1 MKTLS
6 PRLAQLPSS
15 DYRRKPAL
23 RSSVPQALLV
33 ILLILTAGGLLAAVP
48 GAAPASPP
56 RSSATAHAKLT
67 YRRIFKSSSPE
78 FIEIVVRED
87 ADAATFEI
95 RQLDEDPGASP
106 FEVGTAL
113 REKMF
118 SYAAQLNNFQGQD
131 LDVHRRIANL
141 GEKMFRWEDGAMAHE
156 TKFNYTLNSAATQ
169 LMQIFE
175 GLARQQELVTLLERR
190 MKYDRLGINDA
201 LLQFETDLNHKLLPE
216 PQRALPALDQISNDS
231 RFVEIGRQ
239 RARALAERIRH
250 SS

>member
-6 PRLAQLPSS
+6 LP
-15 DYRRKPAL
+15 L
-23 RSSVPQALLV
+23 T
-33 ILLILTAGGLLAAVP
+33 LLILTASALFS
-48 GAAPASPP
+48 APAQPAPSVP
-56 RSSATAHAKLT
+56 RSTEASHAKLT
-67 YRRIFKSSSPE
+67 YRRVFKSSSPE
-78 FIEIVVRED
+78 FIEIVVRDD

-106 FEVGTAL
+106 FEVSAAL

-118 SYAAQLNNFQGQD
+118 EYAAQLKYFQGQD

-141 GEKMFRWEDGAMAHE
+141 GEKTFRWEKGAEIHE

-231 RFVEIGRQ
+231 RVVEIGRQ

-250 SS
+250 ALVAEIPLSRPAN